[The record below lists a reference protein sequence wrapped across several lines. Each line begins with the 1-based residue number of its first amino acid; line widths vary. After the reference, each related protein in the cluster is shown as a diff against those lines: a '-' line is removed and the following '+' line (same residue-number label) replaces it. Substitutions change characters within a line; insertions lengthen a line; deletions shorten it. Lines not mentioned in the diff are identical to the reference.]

1 MWREAVGV
9 CVARERVVA
18 VVLRQARS
26 GAAPELV
33 GWHSVP
39 EVDWF
44 RGGVRLQKK
53 LGMCAGARIGVSLPV
68 AEVFV
73 CGRQRASEWAQAD
86 HSAVKECCRRELRTV
101 EPLCVDVAAFSDS
114 PESAEQKVAA
124 AARQSSIERC
134 RERLSLTGV
143 PVAVVTPELAAL
155 FALLREIEPLAAQVS
170 SALLHLEEDR
180 ALAGVF
186 AQGVLISQREYAV
199 DSRQAGAEAA
209 LQWIRAE
216 QPTLSLV
223 YISGLPLEEPRL
235 AVLPRGTFQL
245 VQWDPC
251 DAAGMRRLPGEK
263 DGASLAIPTA
273 LAFCALEPETPTR
286 INFVRGEYAAAEKAR
301 RRSRHFRLGVR
312 TALVASMT
320 LSALL
325 FFDSLRQRAAR
336 TALSEFEASM
346 VSERIAHSS
355 AEHDLLAERELLKE
369 IQAAGLLP
377 LRAGESLRSLVA
389 ALPKG
394 LQVSALYLDNSTVRM
409 SGSSK
414 AAFRVPELAEAVSQ
428 LLPGATVE
436 VSEQGALALHAER
449 FQESARE

>member
-1 MWREAVGV
+1 MR
-9 CVARERVVA
+9 
-18 VVLRQARS
+18 
-26 GAAPELV
+26 P
-33 GWHSVP
+33 
-39 EVDWF
+39 
-44 RGGVRLQKK
+44 
-53 LGMCAGARIGVSLPV
+53 GARIGVAVPV
-68 AEVFV
+68 REVFV
-73 CGRQRASEWAQAD
+73 YGRQRASEGAQAD
-86 HSAVKECCRRELRTV
+86 YRVAKECCRRELQTV
-101 EPLCVDVAAFSDS
+101 EPLCVDVTALRDS
-114 PESAEQKVAA
+114 SESGERNVVA

-134 RERLSLTGV
+134 RDQPFLTGL
-143 PVAVVTPELAAL
+143 PLAVVTLELAAL
-155 FALLREIEPLAAQVS
+155 LALLMEIEPLVAQAP
-170 SALLHLEEDR
+170 SALLHLEEGR

-186 AQGVLISQREYAV
+186 DQGVLISQHEYVVA
-199 DSRQAGAEAA
+199 SRQAGAEAA
-209 LQWIRAE
+209 LQWIRAG

-235 AVLPRGTFQL
+235 AMLPGGTFRL
-245 VQWDPC
+245 VHWDPC

-263 DGASLAIPTA
+263 AGTSLAIPTA
-273 LAFCALEPETPTR
+273 LAFCALEPEAPTR

-301 RRSRHFRLGVR
+301 RRSRQLRLGAR
-312 TALVASMT
+312 TALVASMA
-320 LSALL
+320 LSTLL
-325 FFDSLRQRAAR
+325 FFDSIRQRAAR

-355 AEHDLLAERELLKE
+355 AEHDRLAERELLKE
-369 IQAAGLLP
+369 IQAVGLMP

-436 VSEQGALALHAER
+436 VSEQGAFALHAER
-449 FQESARE
+449 FQESGRE